1 MIKYHKYVI
10 FIVLDL
16 KKAFDCVSHKILL
29 NKLYKIG
36 FRGNIHS
43 LLESYLHDRYQCV
56 NIENFKSQYARVK
69 FGVPQGSIL
78 GPILFL
84 LFINDIV
91 TLDCDFVSLFAD
103 DAVLE
108 VKGESFPEL
117 LSKLQT
123 LILSLPDWLSANKL
137 LPNTTKT
144 VLMLFSPFKI
154 QRPLPDLS

>member
-1 MIKYHKYVI
+1 M
-10 FIVLDL
+10 
-16 KKAFDCVSHKILL
+16 
-29 NKLYKIG
+29 
-36 FRGNIHS
+36 
-43 LLESYLHDRYQCV
+43 
-56 NIENFKSQYARVK
+56 K

-103 DAVLE
+103 DAVLG
-108 VKGESFPEL
+108 VKGESFLEL
-117 LSKLQT
+117 LSKLQIS
-123 LILSLPDWLSANKL
+123 ILSLSNWLSANKL

-154 QRPLPDLS
+154 QRPLPDIFFNNVKLEWVNNIKYLGSIIDNKLTFNPQIDRIEGQV